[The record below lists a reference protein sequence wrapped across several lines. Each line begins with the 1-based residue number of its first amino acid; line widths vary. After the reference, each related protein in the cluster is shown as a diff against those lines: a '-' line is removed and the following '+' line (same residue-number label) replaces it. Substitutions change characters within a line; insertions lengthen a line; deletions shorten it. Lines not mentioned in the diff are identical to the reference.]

1 MSGLS
6 FNEVMQY
13 AGSNYYNGGDV
24 ISEHWDERTY
34 NDYVKQFGPV
44 TKRKL
49 DKLFQQHKQELAECK
64 GRME

>member
-24 ISEHWDERTY
+24 ISERWDQ
-34 NDYVKQFGPV
+34 KQPV
-44 TKRKL
+44 
-49 DKLFQQHKQELAECK
+49 QEVA
-64 GRME
+64 GREICYFV